1 MDRLNNA
8 IRLIESVSF
17 LAVCIAFLIKDN
29 LDICYIMASLGILGF
44 IALIVLILI
53 RLFRYKIVYT
63 SETSIL
69 ESTQNTLFMLLFC
82 ICYFLQGDIML
93 PILLGGLSIV
103 GLLIRTWQ
111 CNKR

>member
-44 IALIVLILI
+44 IALIVLILHECP
-53 RLFRYKIVYT
+53 LKILDT
-63 SETSIL
+63 IK
-69 ESTQNTLFMLLFC
+69 F
-82 ICYFLQGDIML
+82 
-93 PILLGGLSIV
+93 
-103 GLLIRTWQ
+103 
-111 CNKR
+111 